1 MYTPIR
7 KITITNIDFEI
18 GKNYDKIP
26 EGHECWFREVEAKK
40 KSKGA
45 VKK

>member
-7 KITITNIDFEI
+7 KITITNIDFEVD
-18 GKNYDKIP
+18 KTYDKIP
-26 EGHECWFREVEAKK
+26 DGFECWFRKVEVKK

-45 VKK
+45 SKK